1 MPGLVVGL
9 DGSPG
14 GEKAVAH
21 ARRMGADGP
30 LTLVYVI
37 EWSPF
42 SFQTPEENAT
52 RARRREQEIAVAR
65 QRVLDPALAALKA
78 AGVEAEGVVRHGD
91 AADILDDVAVK
102 RGAEGI
108 VIARVSADGLKSR
121 IFGSVA
127 ANLVMHA
134 RVPVTVVPVS
144 AAGGTAR

>member
-52 RARRREQEIAVAR
+52 RAKRREEEIAVAKA
-65 QRVLDPALAALKA
+65 RVLDPALAALRQD
-78 AGVEAEGVVRHGD
+78 GVQAEGVVRHGD
-91 AADILDDVAVK
+91 AADILDDVALK
-102 RGAEGI
+102 RGADGI
-108 VIARVSADGLKSR
+108 VIARTSASGLRSR
-121 IFGSVA
+121 VFGSVA

-134 RVPVTVVPVS
+134 RVPVTVVPV
-144 AAGGTAR
+144 AAD